1 MALLGLPARLARVL
15 SLPQP
20 FADVRWTFAV
30 VYVALAAVT
39 IRGLPGDRTRA
50 WLWFVASPVA
60 ALPLTTG
67 GDDLPVI
74 GLLLLALTL
83 SRRRA
88 PAAAGAVAGLA
99 CAAKLT
105 AWPVAI
111 ALGVMTLVHRDRA
124 SARRFGGGWLAVTA
138 PFVVPAMIVEP
149 RGFFIHEFAFPAGLA
164 PVRSP
169 AASPFPGHLLA
180 ESFAVGHWVALGLL
194 GVCAAGMGAW
204 LLRRPPRDEAAVAW
218 ICAAA
223 FTLAMLLLPASRAGY
238 VVYPIL
244 LGLFAIH
251 TRAGL
256 ADRQPRAGA
265 TSLAMSSID
274 SSTSPPGGS
283 TG

>member
-1 MALLGLPARLARVL
+1 MALLGLPARLARAL
-15 SLPQP
+15 NLPQP

-30 VYVALAAVT
+30 VYMALAAVT
-39 IRGLPGDRTRA
+39 IRGLRGDRTRG

-83 SRRRA
+83 SGRRA

-105 AWPVAI
+105 AWPVAL
-111 ALGVMTLVHRDRA
+111 ALGVMTLVYRDGA
-124 SARRFGGGWLAVTA
+124 SARRFGVAGPAVTA
-138 PFVVPAMIVEP
+138 VFVVPVLIFEP
-149 RGFFIHEFAFPAGLA
+149 RGLFNHEFAFPAGLA

-169 AASPFPGHLLA
+169 AASPFPGHVLA
-180 ESFAVGHWVALGLL
+180 DSFPAGQWVALGLL
-194 GVCAAGMGAW
+194 GLSALGLGAW
-204 LLRRPPRDEAAVAW
+204 LLWRPPRDEAAVAW
-218 ICAAA
+218 FCAAA
-223 FTLAMLLLPASRAGY
+223 FTLAMLFLPASRAGY

-256 ADRQPRAGA
+256 VDRQPRAGA
-265 TSLAMSSID
+265 TSVAMSSID
-274 SSTSPPGGS
+274 SSTSSPGGS